1 LKKKAKLQRGR
12 LQIESMWTTVFQI
25 K

>member
-1 LKKKAKLQRGR
+1 MAKLQRGR